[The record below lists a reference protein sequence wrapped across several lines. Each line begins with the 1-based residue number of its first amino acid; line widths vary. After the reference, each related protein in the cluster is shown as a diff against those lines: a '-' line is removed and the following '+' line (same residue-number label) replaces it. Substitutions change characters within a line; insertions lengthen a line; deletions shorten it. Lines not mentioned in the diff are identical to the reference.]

1 MDNRQMNNRLTE
13 YILKHSKK
21 RDEELKYDFMP
32 SLLEIIEKPAHK
44 AGMVIIWGTLSLLVI
59 AIIWA
64 AFSKVDTVVT
74 ASGTL
79 QPQGDVSIIK
89 AYGSGQ
95 IKNVLATEGEYVKE
109 GDLLMEFDGA
119 SILIEESAL
128 QIQQKQLLVQKDIY
142 DRLQS
147 SLQRSIQSGMSE
159 TQTSDMQ
166 ISDLDIQ
173 INAEKYEEDL
183 RPYVSGILES
193 YTSYIN
199 SIKYMEKDIELQ
211 KINRDIAAVQLK
223 QYEQSG
229 NNSQAEYQKLAVQQY
244 EIEVEKKEIELEDK
258 KSSYAATIS
267 SKLAEINTKLGEVQ
281 TQISQA
287 ELVKDNQRVCAPVS
301 GYVSKIAV
309 SQSET
314 VAAMQELISIVPSD
328 KPMEIQCYVAN
339 RDIADINVGMEAE
352 MKLEAYPYDENGTVK
367 GRVKYISPGA
377 FSKEQLGNVYLV
389 RLEIVELPENIT
401 VISGLQGSIEMKTG
415 KRSILQYFL
424 EPITKG
430 LGESMKEQ

>member
-1 MDNRQMNNRLTE
+1 MDNRLTE

-32 SLLEIIEKPAHK
+32 SLLEIIERPAHR

-74 ASGTL
+74 ARGTL

-89 AYGSGQ
+89 ACGSGQ
-95 IKNVLATEGEYVKE
+95 IKNVLAAEGEYVKE
-109 GDLLMEFDGA
+109 GDLLMEFDEA
-119 SILIEESAL
+119 SMLIEESAL
-128 QIQQKQLLVQKDIY
+128 QSQQRQLLVQKDIY
-142 DRLQS
+142 NRIQGD
-147 SLQRSIQSGMSE
+147 IQSAVSE
-159 TQTSDMQ
+159 TQISDMQ
-166 ISDLDIQ
+166 ISDIQ
-173 INAEKYEEDL
+173 INAENYEEDL
-183 RPYVSGILES
+183 RPYVRGISES

-199 SIKYMEKDIELQ
+199 SVKYLEKDMELQ
-211 KINRDIAAVQLK
+211 KINRDMAAAQLK

-229 NNSQAEYQKLAVQQY
+229 NISQAEYQKLAVQQY
-244 EIEVEKKEIELEDK
+244 EIEVEKKEIELKNK
-258 KSSYAATIS
+258 KSSYAATVLSELAQINA
-267 SKLAEINTKLGEVQ
+267 KLDEVQ
-281 TQISQA
+281 TQISQT
-287 ELVKDNQRVCAPVS
+287 ELVKTNQRVCAPVS

-309 SQSET
+309 SESEA

-339 RDIADINVGMEAE
+339 RDIADISVGMGAE

-377 FSKEQLGNVYLV
+377 FSNEQLGNVYLV

-401 VISGLQGSIEMKTG
+401 AISGLQGSIEMKTG

-430 LGESMKEQ
+430 LGESLKER

>member
-1 MDNRQMNNRLTE
+1 MDNRQVE
-13 YILKHSKK
+13 YVLKHSKK
-21 RDEELKYDFMP
+21 RNEELKYDFMP
-32 SLLEIIEKPAHK
+32 SLLEIIERPAHK
-44 AGMVIIWGTLSLLVI
+44 AGAVIIWGTLSLLVI

-74 ASGTL
+74 AGGTL
-79 QPQGDVSIIK
+79 QPQGDISIIK

-95 IKNVLATEGEYVKE
+95 IKNVLAAEGEYVKE
-109 GDLLMEFDGA
+109 GDLLMEFDEA
-119 SILIEESAL
+119 SILIEESGL
-128 QIQQKQLLVQKDIY
+128 QSQQRQLLAQKDIY
-142 DRLQS
+142 NR
-147 SLQRSIQSGMSE
+147 IQGAIQNAVPEM
-159 TQTSDMQ
+159 QISDMQ
-166 ISDLDIQ
+166 I
-173 INAEKYEEDL
+173 NAENYEENL
-183 RPYVSGILES
+183 RPHVSAILES

-199 SIKYMEKDIELQ
+199 SVKYMEKDIELQ
-211 KINRDIAAVQLK
+211 KINRDIAAAQLK

-229 NNSQAEYQKLAVQQY
+229 NSSQAEYQKLTVQQY
-244 EIEVEKKEIELEDK
+244 EIEVQKKEIELEDK

-267 SKLAEINTKLGEVQ
+267 SKMAEVNTKLDEVQ

-287 ELVKDNQRVCAPVS
+287 ELVKANQLVKAPVS
-301 GYVSKIAV
+301 GYVRKIAV

-339 RDIADINVGMEAE
+339 RDIADISVGMEAE

-367 GRVKYISPGA
+367 GKVKYISPGT
-377 FSKEQLGNVYLV
+377 FSNEQYQNVYLV
-389 RLEIVELPENIT
+389 RLEVVELPENVTAIA
-401 VISGLQGSIEMKTG
+401 GLQGSIEMKTG

-430 LGESMKEQ
+430 LGESLKER

>member
-1 MDNRQMNNRLTE
+1 MDNRLTE
-13 YILKHSKK
+13 YILRHSKK

-32 SLLEIIEKPAHK
+32 SLLEIIERPAHR

-89 AYGSGQ
+89 ACGSGQ
-95 IKNVLATEGEYVKE
+95 IKNVPVAEGEYVKE
-109 GDLLMEFDGA
+109 GDLLMEFDEA
-119 SILIEESAL
+119 SVLIEESAL
-128 QIQQKQLLVQKDIY
+128 QSQQRQLLVQKDIY
-142 DRLQS
+142 NRIQGG
-147 SLQRSIQSGMSE
+147 IQSAVSE
-159 TQTSDMQ
+159 TQISDMQ
-166 ISDLDIQ
+166 ISDMQ
-173 INAEKYEEDL
+173 INAENYEENL
-183 RPYVSGILES
+183 LPYVNSILES

-199 SIKYMEKDIELQ
+199 SVKYMEKDIELQ
-211 KINRDIAAVQLK
+211 KINRDIAAAQLK

-244 EIEVEKKEIELEDK
+244 EIEVQKKEIELEDK
-258 KSSYAATIS
+258 KSSYAATVS
-267 SKLAEINTKLGEVQ
+267 SKLAEINTKLDEVQ

-287 ELVKDNQRVCAPVS
+287 ELVKANQRVCAPVS
-301 GYVSKIAV
+301 GYVSRIAV

-339 RDIADINVGMEAE
+339 RDIADISVGMEAE

-377 FSKEQLGNVYLV
+377 FSNEQLQNVYLV
-389 RLEIVELPENIT
+389 RLEVVELPENVTAIA
-401 VISGLQGSIEMKTG
+401 GLQGIIEMKTG

-430 LGESMKEQ
+430 FGESLKER